1 MTDTERIDALERMMS
16 PDAGYCEIYLAG
28 LRNWTGNAH
37 AFQVESNPEKFQ
49 TLNRPTLREAIDA
62 AIASHTSNPTVE
74 GRTAKGR
81 QT

>member
-62 AIASHTSNPTVE
+62 AIASHTSNPTGQV
-74 GRTAKGR
+74 
-81 QT
+81 QP